1 MHILVTGGAGYIGSH
16 TIIQLLNNNH
26 DVTVVDNL
34 SNSSVESLKRVEKI
48 TNKKIQFHEIDLRDR
63 IKLEEIFANNRFDS
77 VIHFAGLKAVGE
89 SVAKALF
96 YYHNNLSATLNLL
109 EIMNTFGVKQ
119 LVFSSSA
126 TVYGDPEKVP
136 IKENFPLS
144 ATNPYGQTKLMLEQI
159 LKDISKTRDGWK
171 IISLRYFNP
180 IGAHESGSIGEDP
193 NELPNNLAPFISQV
207 AIGKLNKLM
216 IYGNDYNTI
225 DGTGVRDYIHVTDLA
240 AAHLAA
246 IENGGKVNKYKAFNI
261 GTGKG
266 TSVLEMIHAFEK
278 ASGKKIKFKVTDRRD
293 GDIATCYADV
303 SLAQKELG
311 WKAEKT
317 VADACIDAWNWQTKN
332 PNGFR

>member
-34 SNSSVESLKRVEKI
+34 SNSSAESLKRVEKI